1 LENIDFFKG
10 KLFEAEAFIKDLE
23 DENEASRRAIADL
36 NTKIMRLDEEI
47 SNLKDRNSVNNSLN
61 SEPANEEQK
70 MA

>member
-1 LENIDFFKG
+1 MENIDFFKG
-10 KLFEAEAFIKDLE
+10 KLFEAEAYIKDLE

>member
-1 LENIDFFKG
+1 MENIDFFKG